1 MLITTCLMCSF
12 YRYLYHFHFKQGF
25 GRRCQA
31 MEYEDQWCLGLFL
44 LELKRHRD
52 KLLDNSTLTQAHQQR
67 TITNFFSP
75 ITPTHATNQSKATQ
89 NAYQRG
95 HNKGCFP
102 CFKDLSILDQPMLE
116 IFRRQKLQYTYT
128 DNKIL

>member
-1 MLITTCLMCSF
+1 
-12 YRYLYHFHFKQGF
+12 
-25 GRRCQA
+25 
-31 MEYEDQWCLGLFL
+31 MECEDQQCLGFFL
-44 LELKRHRD
+44 HELKSHME
-52 KLLDNSTLTQAHQQR
+52 KLLKDNNTITQAHQQR